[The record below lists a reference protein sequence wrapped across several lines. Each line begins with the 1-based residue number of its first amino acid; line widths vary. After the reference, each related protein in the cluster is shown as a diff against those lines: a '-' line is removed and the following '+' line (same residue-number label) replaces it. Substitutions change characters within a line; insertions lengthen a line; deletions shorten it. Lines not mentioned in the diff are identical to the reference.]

1 MNSDDAHTS
10 NLMTSP
16 VKSRSIDAATVL
28 GLVGGIGFVLVSIL
42 IGGTPESFLDAR
54 SSLIVLGGTF
64 AVTAISF
71 SLPEISSVFSEISK
85 TLTRAATS
93 PREIAL
99 RMVRLAGRV
108 RRDPNRAV
116 ENELTHFKSTPF
128 LTRGLGLV
136 ADDTPVEDIES
147 LLSEEVSGADSRS
160 RTSVMILQRASE
172 VAPAMGL
179 IGTLVGLVQML
190 GGLNEPDTI
199 GPGMSLA
206 LLTTLYGAVLGNM
219 VFAPLASKLER
230 RAVEDRLALSIYAVS
245 ILSIARHEN
254 PRRLELRLNTMLPPQ
269 DRLHYFN

>member
-1 MNSDDAHTS
+1 MSS
-10 NLMTSP
+10 IKP
-16 VKSRSIDAATVL
+16 RSIDTATVL
-28 GLVGGIGFVLVSIL
+28 GLMAGFGFVFVAIM
-42 IGGTPESFLDAR
+42 IGGTPESFVDAR
-54 SSLIVLGGTF
+54 SSLIVLGGTL

-71 SLPEISSVFSEISK
+71 SLPEISAVFSAISK
-85 TLTRAATS
+85 TFTRAETS

-116 ENELTHFKSTPF
+116 ENELTQFKSAPF
-128 LTRGLGLV
+128 LARGLGLV

-147 LLSEEVSGADSRS
+147 LLSEEVSASDSRS
-160 RTSVMILQRASE
+160 RTSVLILQRASE

-199 GPGMSLA
+199 GPGMALA

-230 RAVEDRLALSIYAVS
+230 RAVEDHLAHSIYAIS
-245 ILSIARHEN
+245 ILSIARQEN
-254 PRRLELRLNTMLPPQ
+254 PRRLEMRLNTMLPPQ